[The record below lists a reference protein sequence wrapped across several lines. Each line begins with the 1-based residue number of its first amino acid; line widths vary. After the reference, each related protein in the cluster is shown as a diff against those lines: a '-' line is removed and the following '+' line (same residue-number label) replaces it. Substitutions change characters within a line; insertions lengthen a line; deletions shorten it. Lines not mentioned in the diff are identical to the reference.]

1 MHFLVHTRPGNNT
14 VPVATSI
21 RLLKVGIEAANQN
34 TTALIRLHL
43 ALAECQVLA
52 GDMKF
57 AHGSLISVGDLIEQA
72 GPSLHGRELQTFQ
85 GLAMRL
91 KARLDFLETGSSLD
105 LPSLSTYI
113 SAATQLSA
121 AQVPAAFRELGGL
134 FSASGAVD
142 AGELCLQYAVHL
154 CPRRSEQLALGV
166 FQLTA

>member
-1 MHFLVHTRPGNNT
+1 
-14 VPVATSI
+14 VATSI

-57 AHGSLISVGDLIEQA
+57 AHGSLISVGD
-72 GPSLHGRELQTFQ
+72 LHGRELQTFQ